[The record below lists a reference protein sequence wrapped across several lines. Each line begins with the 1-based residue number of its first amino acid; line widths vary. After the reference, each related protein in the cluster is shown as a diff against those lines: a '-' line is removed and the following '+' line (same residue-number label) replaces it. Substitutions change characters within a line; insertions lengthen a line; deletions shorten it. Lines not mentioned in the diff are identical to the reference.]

1 MLLATARATAPTALE
16 LIEAIKR
23 SSAELFK

>member
-1 MLLATARATAPTALE
+1 MLLASARATALTALE
-16 LIEAIKR
+16 LIDAIKR